1 MPNPALLCGVVA
13 ATVAFALLSP
23 AYAQHHRQDEVPS
36 GVVTPM
42 ADQVQERLQ
51 SCRAILAAL
60 PFTIHPDA
68 ATSELTGQD
77 CLVRHIRF
85 GTGQTAYL
93 IDSLRLHGFTSDF
106 DTFPDLVP
114 DRSVAVRVEA
124 RGITFSPQI
133 NGNPK
138 LMWMIGQQQVP
149 FDLTLDASYDPAT
162 RRATLNELTLDGEVL
177 GHVQLRLTA
186 GEIPAARPPDL
197 FGKGGLTSLHL
208 DLDSRRFL
216 TGFALSPL
224 LPFLPDDDPGGAVE
238 AAKREVVG
246 DMHAMLPQ
254 AGVSATTTD
263 ALVGFVADFPHP
275 AHPFTI
281 DVSAASP
288 VTANAIEAASR
299 SPSRLMALLR
309 LLTISARYTG
319 AFR

>member
-1 MPNPALLCGVVA
+1 MPNFTLLYGIVVVGVGLV
-13 ATVAFALLSP
+13 FLPP
-23 AYAQHHRQDEVPS
+23 AYAQHQAQDEVAS
-36 GVVTPM
+36 GVATPI
-42 ADQVQERLQ
+42 ADQVQEPPQ

-60 PFTIHPDA
+60 PFTIEPNT
-68 ATSELTGQD
+68 ATSELTGRD

-85 GTGQTAYL
+85 GTGKSAYL
-93 IDSLRLHGFTSDF
+93 VDSLRLHGFTSDF

-133 NGNPK
+133 SDPK

-149 FDLTLDASYDPAT
+149 FDVTLDASYDPTT
-162 RRATLNELTLDGEVL
+162 RRATLDEFTLDGDVL
-177 GHVQLRLTA
+177 GHVQLRLMA

-197 FGKGGLTSLHL
+197 FGKGGLMSLHL
-208 DLDSRRFL
+208 DLDSRGFL

-224 LPFLPDDDPGGAVE
+224 LPLLPDDDPGGAVE
-238 AAKREVVG
+238 AVKREAVG
-246 DMHAMLPQ
+246 GIRALLPQ
-254 AGVSATTTD
+254 ADVSATTTD

-275 AHPFTI
+275 KHPFTI
-281 DVSAASP
+281 DISAVSP
-288 VTANAIEAASR
+288 VTANVIEAASS
-299 SPSRLMALLR
+299 SPARLMALLR